1 MENKNKNKIIIML
14 LWVLEGAFVGTGAI
28 LPGISGGALLV
39 AFGMYRPIIETLSH
53 PIKGLKTHLKMFI
66 FFFAGVGL
74 GFVGL
79 SKVTSLLLSMNE
91 AVVTAV
97 FVGFILGT
105 VPELWRDAGE
115 RGRTKGSYIA
125 LAVSFLALLGL
136 LIFLKTTSDVKL
148 EANTWGFIF
157 CGILWGLS
165 FIVPGL
171 SSSSLLLFFGLYE
184 PMLEGISSLSFAVII
199 PMGLSMV
206 ASVLLLS
213 RVMEIAFKKCY
224 SILTHSVLGFV
235 LATTVMIIPPFNTG
249 FVDALIYTICIAAG
263 AAVSFFFSLLCERMK
278 VRAESINGQDEDNSE
293 NDIGDFEGA
302 TELSSSE
309 CEGNDRGESVN
320 MAEEPSED
328 GGEPRGE

>member
-1 MENKNKNKIIIML
+1 MI

-53 PIKGLKTHLKMFI
+53 PVRGLKTHFKMFI
-66 FFFAGVGL
+66 FFFLGVAL

-125 LAVSFLALLGL
+125 LAVSFAALLGL
-136 LIFLKTTSDVKL
+136 LIFLKNTSDVRL
-148 EANTWGFIF
+148 EANTPGFIL
-157 CGILWGLS
+157 CGVLWGLS
-165 FIVPGL
+165 FVVPGL

-184 PMLEGISSLSFAVII
+184 PMLEGISSLSFGVII
-199 PMGLSMV
+199 PMGLSMA

-249 FVDALIYTICIAAG
+249 FTDALIYILCIAAG

-278 VRAESINGQDEDNSE
+278 ARAESINGQDEDNSE
-293 NDIGDFEGA
+293 SDVGDFEGA

-309 CEGNDRGESVN
+309 CEGCDRGESVD
-320 MAEEPSED
+320 MAQALSED
-328 GGEPRGE
+328 GDERSGE